1 MTYCYPFRRG
11 IGRKSQRF
19 GANPNNGVNPAGGHT
34 GDDWAVDEG
43 TPIHAAGD
51 GVIELSGWPTAN
63 YLDSAYWLTSAAGDA
78 LVLNCG
84 DDGPSFIYG
93 HNSHTPLPVGTV
105 VRKGD
110 VIGLTGNSGLS
121 TGPHCHVEVLPPGF
135 VVNSPTYG
143 RVDPETYF
151 DEYVDD
157 LPATTETEDD
167 MAITQD
173 DANLIAQ
180 TILGAKWQGAPN
192 AVLGELLNEY
202 RAQHLTLVKVVA
214 EALGIDESKLVDQ
227 LLNQG
232 EVTISK
238 R

>member
-11 IGRKSQRF
+11 IGWKSQRF

-43 TPIHAAGD
+43 TPIHAAAD
-51 GVIELSGWPTAN
+51 GVIELSGWPTGN

-93 HNSHTPLPVGTV
+93 HNSSTPLPVGTV

-135 VVNSPTYG
+135 VINSPTYG
-143 RVDPETYF
+143 RVDPELYF
-151 DEYVDD
+151 DEFVDD
-157 LPATTETEDD
+157 LPLNEDED
-167 MAITQD
+167 MAISHEDKVFLQTVINQNADRVID
-173 DANLIAQ
+173 DNRAHI
-180 TILGAKWQGAPN
+180 N
-192 AVLGELLNEY
+192 AL
-202 RAQHLTLVKVVA
+202 AVA
-214 EALGIDESKLVDQ
+214 ISNALGIDEGKLVDA
-227 LLNQG
+227 LLEKG
-232 EVTISK
+232 EVNISRK
-238 R
+238 

>member
-43 TPIHAAGD
+43 TPIHAAAD
-51 GVIELSGWPTAN
+51 GVIELSGWPTGN
-63 YLDSAYWLTSAAGDA
+63 YLDSAYWLTAAAGDA

-93 HNSHTPLPVGTV
+93 HNSHTPLPAGTV

-135 VVNSPTYG
+135 IINSPTYG
-143 RVDPETYF
+143 RVDPEQYF

-157 LPATTETEDD
+157 LPTTENEDD
-167 MAITQD
+167 MAISHEDKVFLQTVINQNADRVID
-173 DANLIAQ
+173 DNRAHI
-180 TILGAKWQGAPN
+180 N
-192 AVLGELLNEY
+192 AL
-202 RAQHLTLVKVVA
+202 AVA
-214 EALGIDESKLVDQ
+214 ISNALGIDEGKLVDA
-227 LLNQG
+227 LLEKGQVN
-232 EVTISK
+232 ISK